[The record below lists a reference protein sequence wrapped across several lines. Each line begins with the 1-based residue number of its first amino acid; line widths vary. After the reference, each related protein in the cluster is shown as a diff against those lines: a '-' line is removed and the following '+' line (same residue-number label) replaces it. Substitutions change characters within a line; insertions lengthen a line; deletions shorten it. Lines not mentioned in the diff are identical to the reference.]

1 MCTLDE
7 QLLGRKSS
15 LLEVLSPFF
24 PLNLSNKT
32 CKQTKM
38 YTNIQETV
46 LPSSIL
52 FSSLKKNLISYHKG
66 FILFINSTLN
76 VGVLNFQ
83 NQKNSIH
90 LYLLNNRIVGVRLKL
105 PKELTKLHYNV
116 FKGGIK
122 PPHPTPSGRKKLLK
136 QTFTFKLYSCTSTS

>member
-1 MCTLDE
+1 
-7 QLLGRKSS
+7 
-15 LLEVLSPFF
+15 
-24 PLNLSNKT
+24 
-32 CKQTKM
+32 M

-105 PKELTKLHYNV
+105 PKELTKTALQC
-116 FKGGIK
+116 F
-122 PPHPTPSGRKKLLK
+122 
-136 QTFTFKLYSCTSTS
+136 